1 MGFTLDQLA
10 EKAKKSLFIEFED
23 GDKFNYAVSVNRM
36 TFPMMSRLEKAS
48 QTLGDEDDTLDN
60 RQEAV
65 GVMMEHLID
74 WYRVDEK
81 GRKLPIN
88 KDNALKLPLAML
100 LQMINDTMEAVT
112 PNEESATS
120 SLGGSKT
127 QE

>member
-65 GVMMEHLID
+65 GVMMELLID
-74 WYRVDEK
+74 WDLVDEK

-120 SLGGSKT
+120 SSGGSKT